1 MSAARLLALPL
12 CAALVLGAG
21 CKPRTGSSVA
31 VDERNQENA
40 RMAEQMQKLSDEN
53 AELKDQLKTA
63 RESLAKGGGKS
74 VGEDLAPALGSTG
87 LGDGF
92 SDAGGGR
99 IALDD
104 DFAFAKGSA
113 TLKDEG
119 EKALAKLALKLQDG
133 DHMNKLVVVE
143 GHTDSTPVSRQSS
156 VEKFGDNW
164 GLSAAR
170 AASVVRALQKAGIKP
185 ERLRGSFRGQYVPRK
200 AGNDKEDQAKNRR
213 VEIYLAQ

>member
-12 CAALVLGAG
+12 CAALMLGAG
-21 CKPRTGSSVA
+21 CKARTGSSVA
-31 VDERNQENA
+31 ADERDQENI
-40 RMAEQMQKLSDEN
+40 RLTTLVQGLEKEN
-53 AELKDQLKTA
+53 GDLKAQIAVKDAALKT
-63 RESLAKGGGKS
+63 GGGPT
-74 VGEDLAPALGSTG
+74 VGQELGGQLGTEG

-92 SDAGGGR
+92 TSAGNGR

-104 DFAFAKGSA
+104 DFAFAKGSS

-119 EKALAKLALKLQDG
+119 EKAIAKLALKLNDG
-133 DHMNKLVVVE
+133 DHGNKLVVVE

-156 VEKFGDNW
+156 IEKFGDNW

-170 AASVVRALQKAGIKP
+170 AASVVRALQKAGIKA
-185 ERLRGSFRGQYVPRK
+185 ERLRGSFRGQSAPR
-200 AGNDKEDQAKNRR
+200 ATGGDKEDQAKNRR